1 MTKVFTLASSLL
13 FFSFTQTIGQPSSV
27 TVGSTTLDVRVVIEG
42 SNSTNG
48 IDIPW
53 EIQWGSDD
61 HIWMTERYG
70 RVSRLNPTTGVRTT
84 ILDLTSSVY
93 VNSEAGLLGMQLHPD
108 FENTPQVFLAYTYN
122 IGADPTSGSPANV
135 RERIVRYD
143 YNDVSN
149 TLSNPLTLLEGI
161 NGWTTH
167 IGCRLLILPD
177 NTLLATTGDYQNQPS
192 AQDDNSLSGKILR
205 MNLDGTIPT
214 DNPFGASSYVYSKG
228 HRNAQGLLI
237 GPNGKIY
244 SSEHGP
250 STNDEFNIIV
260 AGGNYGWPDVEGFCT
275 GSELT
280 DCNAMTNYQD
290 PLAIW
295 YNGSTIAPSDIAW
308 YDHPA
313 IPEWQGKI
321 LMTVLK
327 TEHVKVLELNAA
339 GTAITGEEIM
349 FNSGHAGNPSS
360 TSSGTYGNGDF
371 NRLRD
376 ILVAPDGR
384 VFLATSGS
392 SWGTSG
398 TFTNTIV
405 ELKNSAYIATG
416 IVDGNRTKQTQI
428 FPNPSNGDLKLVF
441 DEKLI
446 GGNFSVTDRVGKI
459 IFTGQVN
466 TVQQELNLSNLASGL
481 YLLQARSENYAS
493 NERILITE

>member
-13 FFSFTQTIGQPSSV
+13 FFSITQTIGQPSSV

-108 FENTPQVFLAYTYN
+108 FENTPQVFLAYTYF
-122 IGADPTSGSPANV
+122 SGGIK
-135 RERIVRYD
+135 ERIVRYQ
-143 YNDVSN
+143 YNS
-149 TLSNPLTLLEGI
+149 TSGLLENPLTLIEGI
-161 NGWTTH
+161 NGNTTH

-177 NTLLATTGDYQNQPS
+177 NTLLATTGDYQTQAS
-192 AQDDNSLSGKILR
+192 AQNDNSLSGKILR
-205 MNLDGTIPT
+205 MNLDGSIPS
-214 DNPFGASSYVYSKG
+214 DNPFGASSYIYTKG
-228 HRNAQGLLI
+228 HRNAQGLLVA
-237 GPNGKIY
+237 PDGKIY

-250 STNDEFNIIV
+250 SSNDEFNLIV
-260 AGGNYGWPDVEGFCT
+260 PGGNYGWPDVNGFCNT
-275 GSELT
+275 SSEMSA
-280 DCNAMTNYQD
+280 CNAMTNYQD
-290 PLAIW
+290 PMINW
-295 YNGSTIAPSDIAW
+295 YNNSTIAPSDIVL

-327 TEHVKVLELNAA
+327 TEHVKVLELSSD
-339 GTAITGEEIM
+339 GTSIVDDEIM
-349 FNSGHAGNPSS
+349 FNSGHASNPTSSSSS
-360 TSSGTYGNGDF
+360 TFNNGDF

-376 ILVAPDGR
+376 ICVSPDGR
-384 VFLATSGS
+384 IFLATSGS

>member
-1 MTKVFTLASSLL
+1 
-13 FFSFTQTIGQPSSV
+13 
-27 TVGSTTLDVRVVIEG
+27 
-42 SNSTNG
+42 
-48 IDIPW
+48 
-53 EIQWGSDD
+53 
-61 HIWMTERYG
+61 
-70 RVSRLNPTTGVRTT
+70 
-84 ILDLTSSVY
+84 
-93 VNSEAGLLGMQLHPD
+93 
-108 FENTPQVFLAYTYN
+108 
-122 IGADPTSGSPANV
+122 
-135 RERIVRYD
+135 
-143 YNDVSN
+143 
-149 TLSNPLTLLEGI
+149 
-161 NGWTTH
+161 
-167 IGCRLLILPD
+167 
-177 NTLLATTGDYQNQPS
+177 
-192 AQDDNSLSGKILR
+192 
-205 MNLDGTIPT
+205 
-214 DNPFGASSYVYSKG
+214 
-228 HRNAQGLLI
+228 
-237 GPNGKIY
+237 
-244 SSEHGP
+244 
-250 STNDEFNIIV
+250 
-260 AGGNYGWPDVEGFCT
+260 
-275 GSELT
+275 
-280 DCNAMTNYQD
+280 
-290 PLAIW
+290 
-295 YNGSTIAPSDIAW
+295 
-308 YDHPA
+308 
-313 IPEWQGKI
+313 
-321 LMTVLK
+321 MTVLK

-481 YLLQARSENYAS
+481 YFAGVSPSMRVFLDDLGFSWV
-493 NERILITE
+493 L